1 MPTPQ
6 ILLQLSIRR
15 NKSAPWTPHLAT
27 HRTQRIRQMHGT
39 SPQALC
45 PCLDGFD
52 LPWQQW
58 HAVLMLWLIC
68 VIKPSMMMTMLPFK
82 RTFCQP
88 VSRPQSKKKEIC
100 TCATFNHSV
109 LQNQNSYIF
118 LFNLLA
124 NFTQNVNN
132 GHVSYDVTTNWIKM
146 KGWET
151 ERALFKGPILPRL
164 SCKEHL

>member
-1 MPTPQ
+1 
-6 ILLQLSIRR
+6 
-15 NKSAPWTPHLAT
+15 
-27 HRTQRIRQMHGT
+27 
-39 SPQALC
+39 
-45 PCLDGFD
+45 
-52 LPWQQW
+52 
-58 HAVLMLWLIC
+58 
-68 VIKPSMMMTMLPFK
+68 MTMVPFK

-118 LFNLLA
+118 LFNLLS

>member
-1 MPTPQ
+1 MDAPPRNPQ
-6 ILLQLSIRR
+6 DPKDPPDATGPVSLSRR
-15 NKSAPWTPHLAT
+15 VWSALAAVACRFNVVANMCNKTLCDDDDAT
-27 HRTQRIRQMHGT
+27 FQK
-39 SPQALC
+39 
-45 PCLDGFD
+45 D
-52 LPWQQW
+52 
-58 HAVLMLWLIC
+58 
-68 VIKPSMMMTMLPFK
+68 MLPA
-82 RTFCQP
+82 CQP
-88 VSRPQSKKKEIC
+88 APKQKKKKIR

-132 GHVSYDVTTNWIKM
+132 GHVSHDVTTNWIKM
-146 KGWET
+146 KAWET